1 MCQAPAVCHTPFLG
15 KGAAVQASHVL
26 SKVTGYPCDSNKEG
40 ALTVSQVPGAR
51 LYISQAVTLASAKV
65 LRQELP
71 GLWEEQIESW
81 CG

>member
-1 MCQAPAVCHTPFLG
+1 MPHPVPG
-15 KGAAVQASHVL
+15 KGGCSAGLPCSEQGDR
-26 SKVTGYPCDSNKEG
+26 GYPCDSNKEG

-81 CG
+81 CV